1 MEHNLSTKTFLEGA
15 AGTGKTTVGTERL
28 AYLLRQG
35 IPANKIT
42 VMVPQR
48 TLALPYYDLLA
59 TPEIEAGGQ
68 VNVATLGGI
77 ARRMVDLFWPL
88 VAEENGFAHPNRRPQ
103 YLTLETTQYF
113 MARVVGPVIETEGY
127 FDNVTIDRNR
137 LYSQII
143 DNLNKAAVV
152 HDFSYAEVG
161 ERLKSAWTGDPVQ
174 LRMYDDVQECMQLFR
189 QFCLEHNLLDF
200 SLQVELF
207 VNHLWELPQC
217 RDYLTK
223 DIEHIIAENV
233 EEDTPAAHSVLRRLV
248 EKAESALLIYDT
260 QAGYRR
266 FLGADTESGYSL
278 RDVCDEQIALTE
290 SFVTPP
296 ALEVFSHHIMR
307 SLGLNAP
314 ETDTDP
320 RAALA
325 YDDYR
330 YHPQMLDGVADRI
343 ISLVN
348 DEGVDPAQIVV
359 IAPYLSDALRFSLMN
374 RLEAASVPVRSHRP
388 SRALREQPASRCLLT
403 LAQVAHP
410 EWDLS
415 PTVFDTV
422 YALMQAID
430 GVDLGRA
437 QLLVGQAYSP
447 PELLPFDAIN
457 PGMQER
463 ITFVLGERYDQLRDW
478 LMGYASGEERLDL
491 DHFFNR
497 LFGEVLS
504 QEGFGFH
511 TDFDAAETAANL
523 IDSAQKFRWMM
534 QESGI
539 DNDAKPVGQEYVEM
553 VGQGVIADLYLRG
566 WERDETSAVLLAPAY
581 TFLLSNEPV
590 DYQFWLNVGEHG
602 WAERLY
608 QPLTNPYVL
617 TRRWEIG
624 RKWTDTDEV
633 IVTQDALYRLV
644 LGLVRRCRRGIY
656 LGFSELGEQGYEQRG
671 LLLNAVQGMLRRLA
685 N

>member
-15 AGTGKTTVGTERL
+15 AGTGKTTIGTERL
-28 AYLLRQG
+28 AYLLQQG

-59 TPEIEAGGQ
+59 MPEIGAGGQ
-68 VNVATLGGI
+68 VNIATLGGI

-88 VAEENGFAHPNRRPQ
+88 VAAEHGFAHPNQRPQ

-113 MARVVGPVIETEGY
+113 MARVVGPVIDTEGY

-152 HDFSYAEVG
+152 HDFSYTEVG

-207 VNHLWELPQC
+207 IKRLWKLPQC

-233 EEDTPAAHSVLRRLV
+233 EEDTPAAHNVLRVLV
-248 EKAESALLIYDT
+248 ENAESALLIYDT

-278 RDVCDEQIALTE
+278 RDVCDEQIVLTE

-296 ALEVFSHHIMR
+296 ALQAFSHQIMR

-320 RAALA
+320 RVALA

-330 YHPQMLDGVADRI
+330 YHPQMLDGVAERI

-374 RLEAASVPVRSHRP
+374 RLEVASVPVRSHRP

-410 EWDLS
+410 EWNLS

-422 YALMQAID
+422 YAVMQAID

-437 QLLVGQAYSP
+437 QLLVGQVYSP
-447 PELLPFDAIN
+447 PELLSFDAVN

-539 DNDAKPVGQEYVEM
+539 DDDQKPVGQEYVEM

-590 DYQFWLNVGEHG
+590 DYQIWLNVGEHG

-617 TRRWEIG
+617 TRQWEVG

-685 N
+685 S